1 MSGATETVIS
11 YSHRRAIPVE
21 VIPVEVIPEIK
32 HSIEGPEIDQDRY
45 ASNRS

>member
-21 VIPVEVIPEIK
+21 VIPEIK
-32 HSIEGPEIDQDRY
+32 HSIEGPEIDQ
-45 ASNRS
+45 N